1 MKQEPV
7 LNNLNWKTASHII
20 VDKNY
25 CSNEMVFLSF
35 FGIYQVRCQEI
46 GNACSVLMS
55 VLEHAS
61 YVKQPLYTV
70 HYNNMSFV

>member
-1 MKQEPV
+1 MKHERV
-7 LNNLNWKTASHII
+7 LNNLNWETASHMI

-35 FGIYQVRCQEI
+35 FGIYQVRCQGI
-46 GNACSVLMS
+46 GKACSVLIS
-55 VLEHAS
+55 VLVHAS

-70 HYNNMSFV
+70 HYKNISFV